1 VSRRAVAVLAGAAGA
16 AAWLAPSGTA
26 AGPCARPA
34 KAHHHHRQVLR
45 CARIRRV
52 TAARR
57 AATERIV
64 PRSLPGSAPAPP
76 TATPQPP
83 GPALGRYVSVT
94 AREFA
99 FTLSRPVVAA
109 GQVTVELRNGG
120 EDPHNLVVSPDDGSH
135 DQLASWTDAAPGAVV
150 PRKLTLPAGDYRLWC
165 SLPGHEAA
173 GMSVR
178 LEVR

>member
-1 VSRRAVAVLAGAAGA
+1 VSRGALALLAVAATAVFV
-16 AAWLAPSGTA
+16 APSGSA

-34 KAHHHHRQVLR
+34 KAAHRHHRVVH

-57 AATERIV
+57 ASTERIV
-64 PRSLPGSAPAPP
+64 PLSLPAPTPPSTPPAAP
-76 TATPQPP
+76 TP
-83 GPALGRYVSVT
+83 PALGRYVSVS
-94 AREFA
+94 AREYT

-109 GQVTVELRNGG
+109 GQVTVELRNMG

-135 DQLASWTDAAPGAVV
+135 TPLATWADADPDAVV
-150 PRKLTLPAGDYRLWC
+150 PQKLTLPAGDYRLWC
-165 SLPGHEAA
+165 SLLDHESR